1 MKDNNRLLTAK
12 VAKLESARAT
22 TIHNLLANT
31 ADDGRF
37 GRAFEVSCARPLSH
51 KTEVSA
57 QNRADVSIKML
68 VDGKIQYVHAECKTN
83 GGRVNDLLDG
93 SNKSKFVIYRLDT
106 VQKHKATK
114 KSPEWIETR
123 TVEPVIVPTD
133 LFLQMLKECNALKT
147 IAHGGV
153 VDGIGIQVSSK
164 KMYERLTAYVNNY
177 GEAVIF
183 DREHVYEDW
192 DFDGLEL

>member
-1 MKDNNRLLTAK
+1 MSNTKLLDAK
-12 VAKLESARAT
+12 IAKLESARAT

-123 TVEPVIVPTD
+123 TVEPVVIPTD

-177 GEAVIF
+177 GEAVVF

>member
-1 MKDNNRLLTAK
+1 MSNTKLLDAK
-12 VAKLESARAT
+12 IAKLESARAT
-22 TIHNLLANT
+22 TICNLLANT

-68 VDGKIQYVHAECKTN
+68 VNGKIQYVHAECKTN

-93 SNKSKFVIYRLDT
+93 SNKSRFIIYRLDT

-114 KSPEWIETR
+114 KSPEWVETR
-123 TVEPVIVPTD
+123 TVKPVVIPTD

-164 KMYERLTAYVNNY
+164 KMYERLTAYVKNY
-177 GEAVIF
+177 GKAVIF

>member
-1 MKDNNRLLTAK
+1 MSNNKLLAAK
-12 VAKLESARAT
+12 ADKFERARAT

-31 ADDGRF
+31 ADDGRY

-51 KTEVSA
+51 KTDVSA
-57 QNRADVSIKML
+57 QNRADVSIKMK
-68 VDGKIQYVHAECKTN
+68 VNGKIQYVHAECKTN

-93 SNKSKFVIYRLDT
+93 SNGAKFVIYRLDT
-106 VQKHKATK
+106 AQKHKATK

-123 TVEPVIVPTD
+123 TVKPVVIPTD

-192 DFDGLEL
+192 DFEDLEL